1 MPQPEL
7 DYAEIRYRLQNHGV
21 FRFFRKD
28 SAAFII
34 AFLLEAFKKR
44 HRSDVPQGEL
54 ASGLSAFIALV
65 NLESGETMQAQDPE
79 RYLDE
84 WADEGILRRYYASG
98 SDEPRYDLTPEG
110 ERAIEWVR
118 ELTERQFV
126 GTESRLLKIFDVL
139 KDIVYGASF
148 NVEERVAE
156 LEKRREEMDGE
167 IARLKAGD
175 FDRFDAT
182 RIKERYFEL
191 EDTARRLLSDFKQ
204 IEQNFR
210 DLDRTARAERL
221 TAERSRGSVLK
232 DIFGLRDR
240 IMASDQGRSFTA
252 FWAFLMSAEKQEE
265 LSALVGRVQAL
276 ADVANLP
283 KTFPMEMLK
292 PHLVEAG
299 ARVQRMTHRIHEEL
313 RRFLDERTREEGR
326 RVAELAEEVRRL
338 ALEVRDAPPSGRAF
352 LSVEGDP
359 DVDMVMERP
368 LYNPVPPVRIG
379 SKPEEMGIS
388 LADTA
393 ALFQPD
399 AVDIEE
405 LRGNIRS
412 LLRDRPQVSLEEI
425 TRYYPIG
432 GGVAE
437 LIGYFTLAC
446 GGDAATVDE
455 SLTVRVAVHNR
466 RSGRSFAVRAPN
478 LVFLAER
485 AP

>member
-1 MPQPEL
+1 MPQQDL

-34 AFLLEAFKKR
+34 AFLLESFKKR

-54 ASGLSAFIALV
+54 AQELSAFIALV
-65 NLESGETMQAQDPE
+65 NLETGDSLQSQDPQ

-84 WADEGILRRYYASG
+84 WADEGILRKYYASG

-126 GTESRLLKIFDVL
+126 GTESRLLKIFDIL

-148 NVEERVAE
+148 DVEERVAE
-156 LEKRREEMDGE
+156 LEKRRGEIDGE

-175 FDRFDAT
+175 FDKFDAT

-191 EDTARRLLSDFKQ
+191 EDTARKLLSDFKQ
-204 IEQNFR
+204 IEHNFR

-221 TAERSRGSVLK
+221 NAERSRGSVLK

-240 IMASDQGRSFTA
+240 IMASDQGRSFSA
-252 FWAFLMSAEKQEE
+252 FWAFLMSADKQEE

-276 ADVANLP
+276 ADVATLQKSYP
-283 KTFPMEMLK
+283 LEMLK

-299 ARVQRMTHRIHEEL
+299 ARVQRMTHRINEEL
-313 RRFLDERTREEGR
+313 RRFLDERSREEGR

-338 ALEVRDAPPSGRAF
+338 ALQVRDAPPAGRSF
-352 LSVEGDP
+352 LSFEGDP

-368 LYNPVPPVRIG
+368 LYDPVPPVRIEAR
-379 SKPEEMGIS
+379 PEEMGIS

-393 ALFQPD
+393 ALYQPD
-399 AVDIEE
+399 AVDLGE
-405 LRGNIRS
+405 LRDNVRS
-412 LLRDRPQVSLEEI
+412 LLRDRPQVSIEEI
-425 TRYYPIG
+425 ARAYPIG

-437 LIGYFTLAC
+437 LIGYFTLASREE
-446 GGDAATVDE
+446 AATVDD
-455 SLTVRVAVHNR
+455 SHTVRLKVENR
-466 RSGRSFAVRAPN
+466 RSGRSYVVRSPN

-485 AP
+485 TP